1 MIYKLHQPS
10 TIKEIL
16 DKFDFKF
23 SKGLGQN
30 FLIDNNIINSIID
43 GSEVGQDDYILEIGP
58 GFGTLTERL
67 VDRAYKLYSVEIDKR
82 LVDVIAYTVGNPDN
96 FELINKDI
104 LELDLNKLERNS
116 HKLKV
121 IANLPYYITTPI
133 IEHLFKYKDI
143 IDTITVMVQKEV
155 AERMVADFSSK
166 NYSALSLFV
175 ENNSDAKI
183 ICKVS
188 KNVFMPAP
196 KVDSAVVRM
205 DLKEEDKSV
214 DQKLLSDLIRA
225 GFSKRRKTIVNS
237 LSSGNLTISKDEIRK
252 ILKELDLKENLR
264 AENLSLDNYKDIARL
279 IDKGVW

>member
-1 MIYKLHQPS
+1 MTYKLHQPS

-16 DKFDFKF
+16 NRFGFKF

-30 FLIDNNIINSIID
+30 FLIDDNILNSIIE
-43 GSEVGQDDYILEIGP
+43 GSEVDKDDYVLEVGP

-67 VDRAYKLYSVEIDKR
+67 VDRAAKVYSVEIDQR
-82 LVDVIAYTVGNPDN
+82 LIEVLAYTVGSRDN
-96 FELINKDI
+96 FELINSDI
-104 LELDLNKLERNS
+104 LKVDLNELER
-116 HKLKV
+116 KGQKFKV

-133 IEHLFKYKDI
+133 IEHLFNYRDI

-155 AERMVADFSSK
+155 TDRMVAEPSSK

-175 ENNSDAKI
+175 KNNADAKI

-205 DLKEEDKSV
+205 DLKDLDESV
-214 DQKLLSDLIRA
+214 DQDLLTRLIRA
-225 GFSKRRKTIVNS
+225 GFSKRRKTILNS
-237 LSSGNLTISKDEIRK
+237 LTSSNINISKDRLREI
-252 ILKELDLKENLR
+252 LGELGLKENLR
-264 AENLSLDNYKDIARL
+264 AENLSLDDYKELARA
-279 IDKGVW
+279 IKKNV

>member
-279 IDKGVW
+279 IDKGV